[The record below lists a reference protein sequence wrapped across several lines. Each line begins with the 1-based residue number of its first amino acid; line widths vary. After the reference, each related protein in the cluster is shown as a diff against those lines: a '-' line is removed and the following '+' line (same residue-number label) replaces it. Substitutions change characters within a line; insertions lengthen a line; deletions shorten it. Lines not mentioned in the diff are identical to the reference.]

1 MSADG
6 VPPRSSADKSVGEI
20 VGEVTEKASLLVRQE
35 IELAK
40 AEVTDKVS
48 KLAKGAA
55 VGVAAGVFLIFGVTM
70 AFHFLAWFVNDLF
83 DWSNLVWPG
92 YGIVTAFLFL
102 LAAIAGWLALRLFK
116 KGSPPVPELAIEE
129 AKRTRAQFEA
139 QKIERDQVGRSLEKG
154 EELKT

>member
-92 YGIVTAFLFL
+92 YGVVTLALFVFAG
-102 LAAIAGWLALRLFK
+102 LAAFLALRLFK
-116 KGSPPVPELAIEE
+116 KGAPPTPDLAIEE
-129 AKRTRAQFEA
+129 AKRTRAEFEA